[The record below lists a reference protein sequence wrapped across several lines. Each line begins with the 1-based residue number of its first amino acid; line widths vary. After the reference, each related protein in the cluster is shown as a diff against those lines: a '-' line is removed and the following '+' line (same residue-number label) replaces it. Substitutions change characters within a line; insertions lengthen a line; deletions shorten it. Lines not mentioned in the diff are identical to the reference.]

1 MKTVLLYYPFQL
13 AKNANSGSKLR
24 PKKMHEAFL
33 EWGKEHGI
41 DILLLS
47 GQSKERSA
55 LFEQWK
61 SEGRLDNLLFCYM
74 ENQTIPFWL
83 TDSGHIPKQP
93 FVDSAVMSFLR
104 KKNVPVGV
112 FYRDVYWKF
121 DELYPLKGA
130 KKALMQFVYR
140 MEERF
145 YEKYCKV
152 VFLPSDAM
160 GSFVDIDLPKIS
172 LPPGGTDRIS
182 ETSEADVL
190 EGADGSVPG
199 TPSKAIYVGG
209 INNEDYG
216 LFLLLDAL
224 EKVNADRKVCDL
236 TVVCREDEFANLP
249 ADKKERLE
257 RQEVA
262 VRHVSG
268 EDLNDLYLEMDFA
281 FIPRYKS
288 TYNDFS
294 VPVKLV
300 EYLSNGLPVLGTNC
314 SAQEE
319 IIEGGGYGLICEDNP
334 ASMAAAISQMSG
346 ETGKYRE
353 NIKETFI
360 RNHSWRARVEK
371 VHQSLTGGGRL

>member
-24 PKKMHEAFL
+24 PRKMHEAFL
-33 EWGKEHGI
+33 EWGQEHGVE
-41 DILLLS
+41 ILLLS
-47 GQSKERSA
+47 GQSKERAS
-55 LFEQWK
+55 LFEKWK
-61 SEGRLDNLLFCYM
+61 SEGRLDKLLFCYM

-83 TDSGHIPKQP
+83 TDPGHIPKKP

-104 KKNVPVGV
+104 NKNVPVGV

-145 YEKYCKV
+145 YEKYCKA

-160 GSFVDIDLPKIS
+160 GNFVGINLPKIS
-172 LPPGGTDRIS
+172 LPPGGTDRIPTTERS
-182 ETSEADVL
+182 NVPEA
-190 EGADGSVPG
+190 A
-199 TPSKAIYVGG
+199 SKAIYVGG

-224 EKVNADRKVCDL
+224 EIVNSDKRVCDL
-236 TVVCREDEFANLP
+236 TVVCREDEFEKLT
-249 ADKKERLE
+249 ADKKERLAS
-257 RQEVA
+257 QSVA

-268 EDLNDLYLEMDFA
+268 EDLNELYLDMDFA

-300 EYLSNGLPVLGTNC
+300 EYLSNGLPVLATNC
-314 SAQEE
+314 SAQKE

-334 ASMAAAISQMSG
+334 ASMAKEIRKMSN
-346 ETGKYRE
+346 ETGIYRE
-353 NIKETFI
+353 NIKDTFI
-360 RNHSWRARVEK
+360 RNHSWKARVEK
-371 VHQSLTGGGRL
+371 VHESLTGGAVL

>member
-13 AKNANSGSKLR
+13 ARNANSGSKLR
-24 PKKMHEAFL
+24 PRKMHEAFL
-33 EWGKEHGI
+33 EWGKEHEI
-41 DILLLS
+41 EILLLS

-140 MEERF
+140 REERF

-160 GSFVDIDLPKIS
+160 GRFVDISIPKVS
-172 LPPGGTDRIS
+172 LPPGGTDRIPAS
-182 ETSEADVL
+182 TK
-190 EGADGSVPG
+190 GSDPAAS
-199 TPSKAIYVGG
+199 SKAIYVGG

-224 EKVNADRKVCDL
+224 EKANADNRVCDL

-249 ADKKERLE
+249 SDKKERIASHGVE
-257 RQEVA
+257 

-268 EDLNDLYLEMDFA
+268 DALNELYLEMDFA

-300 EYLSNGLPVLGTNC
+300 EYLSNGLPVLATNC

-334 ASMAAAISQMSG
+334 ASMAEAIIQMSG
-346 ETGKYRE
+346 ETGKYRD
-353 NIKETFI
+353 NIKNTFI
-360 RNHSWRARVEK
+360 QNHSWKARVEK
-371 VHQSLTGGGRL
+371 VYQSLTGGGGL